1 LSPNPN
7 EAKRIRE
14 SAKWFVLSEE
24 LIPKDSLV
32 LAAVS
37 GGPDSMAM
45 LSMLDALS
53 TELQFRLAVAHFD
66 HGLRDEA
73 DEEKTLVKRF
83 ARARGLTFY
92 AGGTDVGA
100 KAEGTDD
107 TIEEAA
113 RKARY
118 AFLQRVA
125 GEIHADRIAT
135 GHTSDDQVETVL
147 MRILRGTG
155 IRGLGGIPV
164 KRGKIIRPIL
174 GLSREDTAE
183 YCEAAGVPHA
193 IDPSNSDP
201 RFFRNQLRSELL
213 PVLRK
218 TYEGVEGNLLRL
230 ARNATDVTAE
240 IRARTRPLL
249 AQSLKKE
256 ADKRWVLD
264 VSKLYALDD
273 TSLVVLF
280 GDLFAE
286 NIGCDLD
293 FSRPHYEQLIKL
305 VRDTRA
311 SGKKL
316 NLPGLTVTK
325 EYENLIVTC
334 GRTNATVEA
343 ALESR
348 ATLTFPGETAA
359 AGYKVKTEII
369 DSDDIDALTLK
380 ADKDVA
386 YFPLQRLK
394 LPLVLRSPATGD
406 RIRPFG
412 MSGSKKLSDVFTDK
426 KIPGRRRRKSLVVTD
441 ADEIL
446 WLVGVTT
453 SEKGRVEPTS
463 GQIVKIS
470 VHPEA

>member
-1 LSPNPN
+1 MSPNLN

-14 SAKWFVLSEE
+14 SAKWFLLSEE
-24 LIPKDSLV
+24 LIPKGSLV

-45 LSMLDALS
+45 LSMLEGLS
-53 TELQFRLAVAHFD
+53 TELEFRLAVAHFD
-66 HGLRDEA
+66 HGLREEG
-73 DEEKTLVKRF
+73 DEEKAVVERF
-83 ARARGLTFY
+83 ASGLGLTMY
-92 AGGTDVGA
+92 AGAADVRA
-100 KAEGTDD
+100 AASASDD

-118 AFLQRVA
+118 AFLRQVA

-135 GHTSDDQVETVL
+135 GHTSDDQVETIL

-155 IRGLGGIPV
+155 IRGLAGIPV

-174 GLSREDTAE
+174 CLSHEDAAR
-183 YCEAAGVPHA
+183 YCEAAA
-193 IDPSNSDP
+193 IPSVVDPSNSDP
-201 RFFRNQLRSELL
+201 RFFRNRLRSELL

-218 TYEGVEGNLLRL
+218 TYDGVEGNLLRL
-230 ARNATDVTAE
+230 ARNAADVISE
-240 IRARTRPLL
+240 IRTRTRPLI

-256 ADKRWVLD
+256 TDKQWVLD
-264 VSKLYALDD
+264 LSRLTTLDD
-273 TSLVVLF
+273 TALVVLF
-280 GDLFAE
+280 GDVFAE
-286 NIGCDLD
+286 DIGCDLD

-325 EYENLIVTC
+325 EYENLIIAC
-334 GRTNATVEA
+334 GKANASVDPA
-343 ALESR
+343 WESR
-348 ATLTFPGETAA
+348 ATLTFPGTTTAA
-359 AGYKVKTEII
+359 GVTVTTEIL
-369 DSDDIDALTLK
+369 DSDDVDELMLK
-380 ADKDVA
+380 AEKDVA
-386 YFPLQRLK
+386 YFPLRGLK
-394 LPLVLRSPATGD
+394 LPLVLRSPVAGD

-412 MSGSKKLSDVFTDK
+412 MNGTKKLSDVFSDK
-426 KIPGRRRRKSLVVTD
+426 KIPGRKRQKSLVVAD

-453 SEKGRVEPTS
+453 SEKGRVARST

-470 VHPEA
+470 VHPYA